1 MRAFVQHRPPTP
13 WKVWYLAPNFRA
25 EQPQAGRY
33 RQHWQLGAEVIG
45 IDDPDVDV
53 EIIELLWGFCRD
65 LGLRDV
71 RLLVNSMGDARDAR
85 RATARCCSRTGTR
98 TPTLLGAEMERAE
111 ANPLRILD
119 SKRPD
124 WSDMLER
131 APQLGEYLSDA
142 SAAHFARVQEGLQ
155 ALGIPFEIAP
165 RLVRGFDY
173 YTSTVFELASG
184 ALDAAQNA
192 IGGGGR
198 YDRLAEEMGGPP
210 APSIGFGSGIERLL
224 LACDAEGVLPVPA
237 ARVDAF
243 VVDLVG
249 IPDTAR
255 LLAELRES
263 GLAADRAYG
272 GRSAKKQFTAADR
285 SGARWAV
292 IIGADEV
299 EAGHGRGQGPALRR
313 SRSARCAA
321 KRSRRGCEYG
331 RTKHDHDAIAS
342 GRRPARRR
350 HRRVGRDLRL
360 GREPARP
367 RRQGVPRRARRRG
380 RVAGRRR
387 PAVARARGRAPVAR
401 RVGRA
406 GRRRR
411 SSARPDG
418 TVNDDLPTGA
428 VEVIAREIE
437 VLSES
442 EPSPFP
448 LDDRV
453 DVDEV
458 LRLRHRY
465 LDLRR
470 APMQRNLRLRA
481 GDEPRDAR
489 GDGRAG
495 LRRGR
500 DADADRVDARK
511 ARATSSCRRGCGRGS
526 STRCRRA
533 RSCSSSC

>member
-1 MRAFVQHRPPTP
+1 MLTPIVEHYEVFARVGETTDVVRKEMYDFVDRGGRRLALRPEGTAPVVRAFVQHRPPTP

-53 EIIELLWGFCRD
+53 EMIELLWGFCRD

-71 RLLVNSMGDARDAR
+71 RLLVNSMGDAETRDALSR
-85 RATARCCSRTGTR
+85 GAARVLARARVD
-98 TPTLLGAEMERAE
+98 LIGAEMERAE

-124 WSDMLER
+124 WVEMLEH

-198 YDRLAEEMGGPP
+198 YDRLAEEMGGPA

-249 IPDTAR
+249 VPDTAR

-263 GLAADRAYG
+263 GLSADRAYG
-272 GRSAKKQFTAADR
+272 GRSPKKQFTAADR

-299 EAGHGRGQGPALRR
+299 EAGHGRGAGSAIRSNRTVRGAARRDRGVAADEEGRSTIMMRSHRAGDLRADDIGE
-313 SRSARCAA
+313 SVAICGWVA
-321 KRSRRGCEYG
+321 SRR
-331 RTKHDHDAIAS
+331 DHGGKVFLD
-342 GRRPARRR
+342 
-350 HRRVGRDLRL
+350 VRD
-360 GREPARP
+360 
-367 RRQGVPRRARRRG
+367 
-380 RVAGRRR
+380 VAGIVQVVVD
-387 PAVARARGRAPVAR
+387 PQTGRARGRAPAAR
-401 RVGRA
+401 RMGRA

-411 SSARPDG
+411 VGPARRHGERRSAD
-418 TVNDDLPTGA
+418 
-428 VEVIAREIE
+428 
-437 VLSES
+437 
-442 EPSPFP
+442 
-448 LDDRV
+448 
-453 DVDEV
+453 
-458 LRLRHRY
+458 
-465 LDLRR
+465 
-470 APMQRNLRLRA
+470 
-481 GDEPRDAR
+481 
-489 GDGRAG
+489 
-495 LRRGR
+495 RRGR
-500 DADADRVDARK
+500 
-511 ARATSSCRRGCGRGS
+511 GRS
-526 STRCRRA
+526 RA
-533 RSCSSSC
+533 RSRC